1 MDGPE
6 GKPKQTKMLNQ
17 EEPDKTRVKKG
28 NGSKHGKKTSRGTDE
43 TEGKQLPLPIG
54 ETSKEIVNPPE
65 TGGKQLELSIEETG
79 KTIVNPPNPPNFWC
93 TNRDCP
99 YERAGNPAESADNPP
114 AATYD
119 NNPRSVV

>member
-28 NGSKHGKKTSRGTDE
+28 NGSKHGKNPSGGQLKQE
-43 TEGKQLPLPIG
+43 EEQLPLPLE
-54 ETSKEIVNPPE
+54 ETSR
-65 TGGKQLELSIEETG
+65 
-79 KTIVNPPNPPNFWC
+79 TIIDTPNPPNFWC

-99 YERAGNPAESADNPP
+99 YEHAGNPAESADNPP